1 MLIES
6 ASSLLLADRV
16 TSGVEVTFLALV
28 ARQSKRCSLL
38 RGRHESSLEIVY
50 GDFQRF
56 ASLRSIASLRHLS
69 ETLHAVSQTP
79 VAVESR
85 AVPGDSGPV

>member
-38 RGRHESSLEIVY
+38 RGRHESSLEI
-50 GDFQRF
+50 RF

-85 AVPGDSGPV
+85 AVPADSWPV

>member
-1 MLIES
+1 MDHGELVASLLRLPHPEPELLRRISRRPMLIES

-38 RGRHESSLEIVY
+38 RGRHESSLEIVC
-50 GDFQRF
+50 
-56 ASLRSIASLRHLS
+56 
-69 ETLHAVSQTP
+69 
-79 VAVESR
+79 
-85 AVPGDSGPV
+85 